1 MQSSLSSSEMVAW
14 LLSYE
19 RSTETDVIL
28 VLPGEKANQDFV
40 RMVVE
45 ENQAG
50 RPFRLDDLLLLNHMY
65 LERRTT
71 AKEAAKII
79 QKPENE
85 ARAALERLVEGG
97 LLDASGEGRA
107 RAYHLCA
114 STYRRLGERAAYIRA
129 HGFEPLQWEQ
139 MVLQYVEKHGE
150 ISRAEVAQLCNISGL
165 QAYRLLKKLEGKGT
179 SFRLGQRDEA

>member
-1 MQSSLSSSEMVAW
+1 MAARLH
-14 LLSYE
+14 SYE
-19 RSTETDVIL
+19 RSSETDVIL
-28 VLPGEKANQDFV
+28 VLPGGKANRDFV
-40 RMVVE
+40 RLVVE

-50 RPFRLDDLLLLNHMY
+50 RPFRLDDLLLLNHVY

-97 LLDASGEGRA
+97 LLDASGEGKA

-114 STYRRLGERAAYIRA
+114 STYRRLGERADYIRT
-129 HGFEPLQWEQ
+129 HGFEPFQWEQ
-139 MVLQYVEKHGE
+139 MVLQYMWKSTGKYHGLKLHSCA
-150 ISRAEVAQLCNISGL
+150 I
-165 QAYRLLKKLEGKGT
+165 YRGRRPTDCLRSWWGKGT
-179 SFRLGQRDEA
+179 SLRLGQRDEA